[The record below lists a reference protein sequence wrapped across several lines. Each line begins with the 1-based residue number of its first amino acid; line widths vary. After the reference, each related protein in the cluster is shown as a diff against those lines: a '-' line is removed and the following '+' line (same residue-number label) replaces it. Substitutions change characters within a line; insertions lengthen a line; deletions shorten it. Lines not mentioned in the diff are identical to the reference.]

1 MSAFLFHRSR
11 HVVIIFRTEA
21 DYGRAEI
28 MGMIGRNDA
37 SYRFVF
43 IVENTITFVVSL
55 TGHVFYPV
63 SYGVLLIKSSY
74 LFFPSSVNEIRLSD
88 TFVYFAYVKMIRR

>member
-1 MSAFLFHRSR
+1 
-11 HVVIIFRTEA
+11 
-21 DYGRAEI
+21 

-63 SYGVLLIKSSY
+63 SYREWCTFNKIFLSL
-74 LFFPSSVNEIRLSD
+74 FPSSVNEIRLSD
-88 TFVYFAYVKMIRR
+88 TFVYFAYVKMVTR